1 MSDKSLGLGSN
12 RGSSASRPIINA
24 LLVGAALFWG
34 VSLLVR
40 GGRLTWPP
48 YALLNS
54 LSTLAGCLAL
64 VGPLVLIRNGEISGS
79 LGELVWLTGGLLVWV
94 FDIEG
99 DLAGPMEVLAVGNSA
114 PRPGHGSDHA
124 GRASGGLEVRTGQL
138 EMVVDQS
145 HRLAAQHVL
154 DRDGDLLLVRQPS
167 ARGPWRCADP

>member
-1 MSDKSLGLGSN
+1 MSDKSLSLSSN

-24 LLVGAALFWG
+24 LLIGAALFWG

-64 VGPLVLIRNGEISGS
+64 VGPLVLIRNGAISGS
-79 LGELVWLTGGLLVWV
+79 LGELVWLTGGLLVWM

-99 DLAGPMEVLAVGNSA
+99 ILRGQWTSMHWATPLHERAMGLTMLAVLLAGWKCGLASWKWSWTN
-114 PRPGHGSDHA
+114 
-124 GRASGGLEVRTGQL
+124 LTGW
-138 EMVVDQS
+138 
-145 HRLAAQHVL
+145 
-154 DRDGDLLLVRQPS
+154 LLGTFWIGMAIFSWFLNLS
-167 ARGPWRCADP
+167 ARGTLAAR